1 MNTNIKNCSQE
12 IKDKIVEDYKNNLSI
27 RKIEEKYKV
36 SRVSISKYLE
46 EIGIKTTF
54 GNHYRW
60 YSHNYNYFDNIDTE
74 HKAYWLGFLFA
85 DGYISNKSKNCGE
98 DAFGICI
105 SKKDKIM
112 LESFLKDI
120 EATNPIIKSP
130 HYGTQYEDCL
140 RVQLTSQKTV
150 DDLQRHGCVKN
161 KTLILEPP
169 KEIDNNFIYDF
180 IRGFFDGDGG
190 FCIADNKYYQISFTS
205 TFEMCSWL
213 KEIFECGSVIKD
225 KRTENTWY
233 FKIGGN
239 RQVIKICNLLYKN
252 STIFLPR
259 KYNIYKELLNKYDEN
274 QGIYV

>member
-1 MNTNIKNCSQE
+1 MNINIKNCSQE
-12 IKDKIVEDYKNNLSI
+12 IKDRIIEDYKNNLSI
-27 RKIEEKYKV
+27 RRIEEKYGV

-54 GNHYRW
+54 GNHYRL
-60 YSHNYNYFDNIDTE
+60 YFHNINYFDEIDTE

-105 SKKDKIM
+105 SEKDKIM
-112 LESFLKDI
+112 LELFLADI
-120 EATNPIIKSP
+120 EATNPITKSP
-130 HYGTQYEDCL
+130 HYGTKYDDCL
-140 RVQLTSQKTV
+140 RVQITSQKTV

-169 KEIDNNFIYDF
+169 KEIDNKFIYDF

-190 FCIADNKYYQISFTS
+190 FCITDNKYQISFTS
-205 TFEMCSWL
+205 TFEMCNLL
-213 KEIFECGSVIKD
+213 KEIFGCGSIIKD
-225 KRTENTWY
+225 KRTEKTWY
-233 FKIGGN
+233 FRIGGN
-239 RQVIKICNLLYKN
+239 RQVIEICNLLYKN